1 MYPEEGT
8 RMADALSRYQSR
20 REQLI
25 RGGASQAGS
34 LELIG
39 DILRRGERLGRQGVE
54 QALRGLSRADVDTWL
69 RAQKPEAL
77 QPALLRAAEEAA
89 EVALADEGDEAE
101 LWRTSSLDGLAAR
114 DRAESAARALGEWES
129 LHGPL
134 EGEAAARLK
143 AFREGLGR
151 LDTALR
157 PKARWFIPL
166 NPQRRAERDVLDTAE
181 RERAWWFT
189 DRAECDAFLAAPG
202 NSPEPQPHPHLSS
215 CPDCRAD
222 LSRTA
227 AVEAPPKRHPEHL
240 GEDELWRF
248 DMGMMS
254 AKELAWVDTHTQDC
268 LDCAQAIWAL
278 EEGDEAIDEAL
289 QNREQPAAAR
299 GSRAA
304 EPLRKPGSARHPE
317 QREVLE
323 ERREFRV
330 VLVRERQR
338 ARLLVQPLGGR
349 AVTAAVFLAPG
360 KPSLKPQQGPEGLEF
375 ELGTAGGRSAHLMV
389 RVGTNEIFERDFSF

>member
-1 MYPEEGT
+1 
-8 RMADALSRYQSR
+8 MADALSRYQSR
-20 REQLI
+20 REQLT
-25 RGGASQAGS
+25 RGGASKDGS
-34 LELIG
+34 LELVG
-39 DILRRGERLGRQGVE
+39 DVLRRGERLGREGVE
-54 QALRGLSRADVDTWL
+54 QALRGLSRTDIDTWL
-69 RAQKPEAL
+69 RTQKPEAL

-89 EVALADEGDEAE
+89 EVALAEEGAEAE
-101 LWRTSSLDGLAAR
+101 LWRTSSLDGLTAR
-114 DRAESAARALGEWES
+114 DRAESAARAIGEWES

-134 EGEAAARLK
+134 EGETASRLK

-151 LDTALR
+151 LDAALR

-166 NPQRRAERDVLDTAE
+166 NPQRRAERDVLDAAE
-181 RERAWWFT
+181 RAQAWWFT
-189 DRAECDAFLAAPG
+189 DRAECDDFLAAPG
-202 NSPEPQPHPHLSS
+202 NQPEQPSPHLAS
-215 CPDCRAD
+215 CPDCRED

-227 AVEAPPKRHPEHL
+227 TVEAPPKKRHPEHL

-254 AKELAWVDTHTQDC
+254 AKELAWVDRHTQDC

-278 EEGDEAIDEAL
+278 EEGDAAIEQAL
-289 QNREQPAAAR
+289 QAREQSAPAVR

-304 EPLRKPGSARHPE
+304 EPARRPGAARHPE

-338 ARLLVQPLGGR
+338 ARLLVQPLVSR

-375 ELGTAGGRSAHLMV
+375 ELGTAGGRTAHLMV
-389 RVGTNEIFERDFSF
+389 RVGNNEIFERDFSF